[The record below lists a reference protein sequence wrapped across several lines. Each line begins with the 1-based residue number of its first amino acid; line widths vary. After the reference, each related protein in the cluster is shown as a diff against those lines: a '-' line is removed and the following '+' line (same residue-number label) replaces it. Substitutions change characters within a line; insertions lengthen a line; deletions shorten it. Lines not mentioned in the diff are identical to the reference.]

1 MLPAVAGGE
10 SWRTSCGTHAASGTE
25 SDWAHGKR
33 STGTP
38 RPRTFRCGAG
48 RSPGLRV
55 AAAPSGL
62 PSADGRQW
70 QEMTERLTAHS
81 CGGSP
86 GLAAGRGSPGSLL
99 ASGGGRRK
107 NQYRHHSWGTPPF
120 RSSFVNE
127 GLQKRLGN
135 RDERRLRGDVR
146 SRCARGACFGNMDQ
160 APVRQAVGRS
170 RKDPPAFPDGAGR
183 FAAGHLPPVPAAN
196 PPWADRLP
204 CQASVAWRVITSTT
218 PPRASDP

>member
-10 SWRTSCGTHAASGTE
+10 SRRTSCGAYAASKTE
-25 SDWAHGKR
+25 SGWAHGKR
-33 STGTP
+33 FTGTP

-48 RSPGLRV
+48 RSPGLRI

-70 QEMTERLTAHS
+70 RKMTERLTAHS

-99 ASGGGRRK
+99 ASGRSRRK

-127 GLQKRLGN
+127 GFQEK
-135 RDERRLRGDVR
+135 LREPRCGSFPWR
-146 SRCARGACFGNMDQ
+146 SPVTACREQQFREHRSGARPAG
-160 APVRQAVGRS
+160 GRS
-170 RKDPPAFPDGAGR
+170 FPQGPPGPHRWFRSIRSGS
-183 FAAGHLPPVPAAN
+183 VPAR
-196 PPWADRLP
+196 PSP
-204 CQASVAWRVITSTT
+204 
-218 PPRASDP
+218 